1 MRKQLVDLWGKK
13 DNIQRLFHQESGGY
27 CTVSCIYDVPE
38 FIEWKEAVLYELEV
52 LSKDNSS
59 AFVDDT
65 MEILRE
71 QWSGWTDKDNFN
83 QLVGKLKV
91 IVNDYED
98 EQRIDN
104 DIEKTKTS
112 KLFISHSTEDK
123 EYVRKIVELF
133 EDIGLDE
140 NMMFCSSFV
149 GYDIPIDEDIYEYLK
164 KQFNEY
170 DVHVLFILS
179 DAYYRSAAS
188 LNEMG
193 ATWILQKK
201 YSSILLPGFEFRE
214 IRGVINP
221 GKIALKLDNH
231 LEEVKNKLGQLK
243 DILIQEFGLNQMS
256 RQKWERKRDQFIN
269 DLEENEK
276 VIQLAEEE
284 KEVLQVMEKDQFGQL
299 LISESLEGAEIGNNY
314 KTLVDCNPREEARW
328 KAVINKL
335 EEKGF
340 IEAKNI
346 ERTLF
351 VLLDEGYLMLEEM
364 KHYK

>member
-1 MRKQLVDLWGKK
+1 MRKQLINLWVKK
-13 DNIQRLFHQESGGY
+13 DSIQSLFHQEPDGY
-27 CTVSCIYDVPE
+27 CSAMCIYDVPE
-38 FIEWKEAVLYELEV
+38 FIEWKEAVLYELE
-52 LSKDNSS
+52 LISRDNSS
-59 AFVDDT
+59 TFIDDT
-65 MEILRE
+65 MELLRE
-71 QWSGWTDKDNFN
+71 QWSGWTDEDNFN

-91 IVNDYED
+91 IVNDYEHSISDSID
-98 EQRIDN
+98 EKKN
-104 DIEKTKTS
+104 P

-149 GYDIPIDEDIYEYLK
+149 GYDIPIDEDIYEFLK

-221 GKIALKLDNH
+221 GKIALKLDNS

-256 RQKWERKRDQFIN
+256 AQKWERKRDQFIN

-276 VIQLAEEE
+276 VIQLPEEE
-284 KEVLQVMEKDQFGQL
+284 KEVLLVMEKDQFGQL
-299 LISESLEGAEIGNNY
+299 LISESLEGAEIGNQY

-328 KAVINKL
+328 KAIISRL

-351 VLLDEGYLMLEEM
+351 VLLDKGYLMLEEM
-364 KHYK
+364 KH